1 MHAKRFNAVV
11 KITLRLRSLLAF
23 ASLLLL
29 VGTGCRREEVREYST
44 PKEISAAVH
53 EHGQIPAEHPANG
66 SAPTELPPT
75 PKISWT
81 KLPVGWTEKPPS
93 AMRAASFVV
102 EGKDTV
108 AEIAVIPL
116 PLSGQEVE
124 LVNMWRQQM
133 QLPTVATAEVDKLAT
148 PVIISG
154 AQGKIFDMAS
164 DAPIIEGKAKGR
176 ILVAMLVRDGVSWFF
191 KMTGEEKFVASQKNS
206 FTAFLQD
213 VSFPEAS
220 AIAPTPVAPAP
231 APIQVSEASSGLP
244 QWSAPSTWQAQAPG
258 QMQLAAFSIAGG
270 KAMLTVSSFPGD
282 VGGALGNVN
291 RWRGQ
296 VGLAPIAAGELAS
309 ALTPAETG
317 GGAAQIADVS
327 GASERLIGA
336 ILPRNGATWFF
347 KLKGD
352 ASVIASEKDNFTAF
366 LKSLKF

>member
-1 MHAKRFNAVV
+1 MKRFNAVV
-11 KITLRLRSLLAF
+11 KIDLRLRSLF
-23 ASLLLL
+23 TFSSLLLL
-29 VGTGCRREEVREYST
+29 AVAGCRREEVREYSA
-44 PKEISAAVH
+44 PKEIAVAPAAH
-53 EHGQIPAEHPANG
+53 NHLPAGHTAANG
-66 SAPTELPPT
+66 APAELPPT

-81 KLPVGWTEKPPS
+81 KLPTGWTEKPPS

-102 EGKDTV
+102 EGKDTI
-108 AEIAVIPL
+108 AEVAVIPL
-116 PLSGQEVE
+116 PLTGQEVE

-133 QLPTVATAEVDKLAT
+133 QLPTVATAEVDKLAA
-148 PVIISG
+148 PVTISG
-154 AQGKIFDMAS
+154 ASGKIFDMAS

-191 KMTGEEKFVASQKNS
+191 KMTGEEKFVAAQKNS
-206 FTAFLQD
+206 FTDFLKD

-220 AIAPTPVAPAP
+220 APAPTPIAAAPAP
-231 APIQVSEASSGLP
+231 VSEANSGLP
-244 QWSAPSTWQAQAPG
+244 QWSAPAGWQAQAPG

-296 VGLAPIAAGELAS
+296 VGLAPIGANELAT

-317 GGAAQIADVS
+317 SGAAQVADMT

-347 KLKGD
+347 KLKGE
-352 ASVIASEKDNFTAF
+352 AAAVASEQENFTAF

>member
-1 MHAKRFNAVV
+1 MKRFNAAV
-11 KITLRLRSLLAF
+11 KIDLRLRSLLAF
-23 ASLLLL
+23 VSLLLL
-29 VGTGCRREEVREYST
+29 VGAGCRREEVREYSA

-53 EHGQIPAEHPANG
+53 EHGQMPAGHPAASG
-66 SAPTELPPT
+66 APTELPPT
-75 PKISWT
+75 PKISWL
-81 KLPVGWTEKPPS
+81 KLPAGWTEKPPS
-93 AMRAASFVV
+93 AMRAASFAI
-102 EGKDTV
+102 ELGNDV
-108 AEIAVIPL
+108 AEVAVIPL

-148 PVIISG
+148 PVTISG
-154 AQGKIFDMAS
+154 APGKIFDMAS

-206 FTAFLQD
+206 FTDFLKD

-220 AIAPTPVAPAP
+220 ATAPTPVAATTPP
-231 APIQVSEASSGLP
+231 QVSEASSGLP
-244 QWSAPSTWQAQAPG
+244 QWSAPAGWQAQAPG
-258 QMQLAAFSIAGG
+258 QMQLAAFSIAGS
-270 KAMLTVSSFPGD
+270 KALLTVSSFPGD

-317 GGAAQIADVS
+317 SGAAQVADLT

-336 ILPRNGATWFF
+336 ILPRNGVTWFF

-352 ASVIASEKDNFTAF
+352 ALVVASEKDNFTAF